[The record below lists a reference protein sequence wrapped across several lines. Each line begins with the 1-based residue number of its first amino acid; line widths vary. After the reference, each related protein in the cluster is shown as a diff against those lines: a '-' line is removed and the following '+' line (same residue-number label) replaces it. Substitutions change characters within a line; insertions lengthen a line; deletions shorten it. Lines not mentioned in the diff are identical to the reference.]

1 LRLDGEEF
9 PWSLK
14 FREAERSSRLIHVL
28 MLWQQLANGIA
39 IGSVYALIS
48 LGLTMVYGIL
58 RILHVAHA
66 GIYALGAY
74 IGLLSFRLFGGF
86 WLSLLVGMAGAAVA
100 GYIIER
106 FLYTPLLHL
115 PRIAPL
121 IVSIGLFTAMEEA
134 FRIVAGPHTL
144 AYNAHVGLGDLSIG
158 SFRLTETQILILAVS
173 LVILV
178 FLWAFLTRTRTGL
191 AMRACAQDPETTSSL
206 GVNVNG
212 IIAVNFLLGSAMA
225 GAAGVLVGVY
235 DNQVWPTMGSIPAYK
250 ALAIVVLGGLG
261 NIPGTVLASI
271 VIGLA
276 ETFFIGILA
285 IPFPRDAVAFIAMIL
300 VLMFRPYG
308 LLGKG

>member
-1 LRLDGEEF
+1 
-9 PWSLK
+9 
-14 FREAERSSRLIHVL
+14 

-74 IGLLSFRLFGGF
+74 VGWFSFRLMGEF
-86 WLSLLVGMAGAAVA
+86 WLSLFIGMAGAALA
-100 GYIIER
+100 GYFVER
-106 FLYTPLLHL
+106 FLYMPLLHL

-121 IVSIGLFTAMEEA
+121 IVSIGLFIALEEA

-144 AYNAHVGLGDLSIG
+144 AYNAQIHLGDLSIG
-158 SFRLTETQILILAVS
+158 SFHLTETQILILLVTLMI
-173 LVILV
+173 LVI
-178 FLWAFLTRTRTGL
+178 LWAFLTKTRTGL
-191 AMRACAQDPETTSSL
+191 AMRACAQDPETASSF
-206 GVNVNG
+206 GVNVSA
-212 IIAVNFLLGSAMA
+212 IIAVNFLIGSAMA
-225 GAAGVLVGVY
+225 GAAGVLIGVY

-271 VIGLA
+271 IVGLA
-276 ETFFIGILA
+276 ETFFIGFLV

-308 LLGKG
+308 LLGKA

>member
-1 LRLDGEEF
+1 M
-9 PWSLK
+9 
-14 FREAERSSRLIHVL
+14 V
-28 MLWQQLANGIA
+28 WQQLANGIA

-74 IGLLSFRLFGGF
+74 VGLLCFRLLPDF
-86 WLSLLVGMAGAAVA
+86 WVSLFCGMAGAAAA
-100 GYIIER
+100 GYFVQR
-106 FLYTPLLHL
+106 FLYLPLLNL

-121 IVSIGLFTAMEEA
+121 IVSIGLFTAMEEG
-134 FRIVAGPHTL
+134 FRIIAGPHTL
-144 AYNAHVGLGDLSIG
+144 TYNARIGLGDLSIG
-158 SFRLTETQILILAVS
+158 RFRLTETQILILIVTFLI
-173 LVILV
+173 LVI
-178 FLWAFLTRTRTGL
+178 LWAFLAKTRTGL
-191 AMRACAQDPETTSSL
+191 AMRACAQDAETTSAF
-206 GVNVNG
+206 GVNVKR

-235 DNQVWPTMGSIPAYK
+235 DNQVWPTMGTVAAYK

-261 NIPGTVLASI
+261 NIPGTVLAAI
-271 VIGLA
+271 GVGLA

-285 IPFPRDAVAFIAMIL
+285 IPFPRDAVAFIAMIM

>member
-1 LRLDGEEF
+1 
-9 PWSLK
+9 
-14 FREAERSSRLIHVL
+14 

-58 RILHVAHA
+58 RILHIAHA

-74 IGLLSFRLFGGF
+74 IGWFSFRLVGEF
-86 WLSLLVGMAGAAVA
+86 WLSLFIGMAAASIA
-100 GYIIER
+100 GYIVER

-121 IVSIGLFTAMEEA
+121 IVSIGLFIAMEEA

-144 AYNAHVGLGDLSIG
+144 AYNASIGLGDLSLG
-158 SFRLTETQILILAVS
+158 SFHLTETQILILIVTF
-173 LVILV
+173 LTLI
-178 FLWAFLTRTRTGL
+178 FLWTLLTKTRTGL
-191 AMRACAQDPETTSSL
+191 AMRACAQDAETTSSF

-212 IIAVNFLLGSAMA
+212 IIAINFLIGSAMA
-225 GAAGVLVGVY
+225 GAAGVLIGVY

-271 VIGLA
+271 VVGLA
-276 ETFFIGILA
+276 ETFFIGVLA

-300 VLMFRPYG
+300 VLMFKPYG
-308 LLGKG
+308 LLGKA

>member
-1 LRLDGEEF
+1 
-9 PWSLK
+9 
-14 FREAERSSRLIHVL
+14 

-74 IGLLSFRLFGGF
+74 VGLFSFRLIGEF
-86 WLSLLVGMAGAAVA
+86 WLSLFIGMAGAALA
-100 GYIIER
+100 GYFVER
-106 FLYTPLLHL
+106 FLYMPLLHL

-121 IVSIGLFTAMEEA
+121 IVSIGLFIALEEA

-144 AYNAHVGLGDLSIG
+144 AYNAQVKLGDLSIG
-158 SFRLTETQILILAVS
+158 SFHLTETQILILLVTLMI
-173 LVILV
+173 LVI
-178 FLWAFLTRTRTGL
+178 LWAFLTKTRTGL
-191 AMRACAQDPETTSSL
+191 AMRACAQDPETTSSF
-206 GVNVNG
+206 GVNVSA
-212 IIAVNFLLGSAMA
+212 IIAVNFLIGSAMA
-225 GAAGVLVGVY
+225 GAAGVLIGVY

-261 NIPGTVLASI
+261 NIPGTVLAAII
-271 VIGLA
+271 VGLA
-276 ETFFIGILA
+276 ETFFIGFLA
-285 IPFPRDAVAFIAMIL
+285 IPFPRDAVAFIAIIL

-308 LLGKG
+308 LLGKA

>member
-1 LRLDGEEF
+1 M
-9 PWSLK
+9 
-14 FREAERSSRLIHVL
+14 V
-28 MLWQQLANGIA
+28 WQQLANGIA

-74 IGLLSFRLFGGF
+74 VGLLCFRLLPDF
-86 WLSLLVGMAGAAVA
+86 WVSLFCGMAGAAVA
-100 GYIIER
+100 GYLVQR
-106 FLYTPLLHL
+106 FLYLPLLHL

-121 IVSIGLFTAMEEA
+121 IVSIGLFTAMEEG
-134 FRIVAGPHTL
+134 FRLIAGPHTL
-144 AYNAHVGLGDLSIG
+144 TYNARIGLGDLSIG
-158 SFRLTETQILILAVS
+158 RFRLTETQILILIVTFLI
-173 LVILV
+173 LVI
-178 FLWAFLTRTRTGL
+178 LWAFLAKTRTEL
-191 AMRACAQDPETTSSL
+191 AMRACAQDAETTSVF
-206 GVNVNG
+206 GVNVKR

-235 DNQVWPTMGSIPAYK
+235 DNQVWPTMGTVAAYK

-261 NIPGTVLASI
+261 NIPGTVLAAI
-271 VIGLA
+271 GVGLA

-285 IPFPRDAVAFIAMIL
+285 IPFPRDAVAFIAMIM

>member
-1 LRLDGEEF
+1 
-9 PWSLK
+9 
-14 FREAERSSRLIHVL
+14 

-39 IGSVYALIS
+39 VGSVYALIS

-74 IGLLSFRLFGGF
+74 VGLLSFRYVGEF
-86 WLSLLVGMAGAAVA
+86 WLSLVIGMAGSAAA
-100 GYIIER
+100 GYLVER

-121 IVSIGLFTAMEEA
+121 IVSIGLFTAMEEG

-144 AYNAHVGLGDLSIG
+144 TYNAHIGLGSFSWG
-158 SFRLTETQILILAVS
+158 SFRLTETQVLILLVTFGILI
-173 LVILV
+173 
-178 FLWAFLTRTRTGL
+178 FLWAFLTKTRMGL
-191 AMRACAQDPETTSSL
+191 AMRACAMDAETTSSF
-206 GVNVNG
+206 GANVNA
-212 IIAVNFLLGSAMA
+212 IIAMNFLIGSAMA
-225 GAAGVLVGVY
+225 GAAGVLIGVY

-271 VIGLA
+271 VVGLA
-276 ETFFIGILA
+276 ETFFIGVLA
-285 IPFPRDAVAFIAMIL
+285 VPFPRDAVAFLAMIL
-300 VLMFRPYG
+300 VLMFKPYG
-308 LLGKG
+308 LLGKA

>member
-1 LRLDGEEF
+1 
-9 PWSLK
+9 
-14 FREAERSSRLIHVL
+14 

-74 IGLLSFRLFGGF
+74 IGWFAFRMIGGF
-86 WLSLLVGMAGAAVA
+86 WPSLFIGMAGAALA
-100 GYIIER
+100 GYIVER

-121 IVSIGLFTAMEEA
+121 IASIGLFTAMEEA

-144 AYNAHVGLGDLSIG
+144 TYNARVGLGDLSIG
-158 SFRLTETQILILAVS
+158 SFHLTETQILILLVTV
-173 LVILV
+173 VILI
-178 FLWAFLTRTRTGL
+178 FLWIFLTKTRIGL
-191 AMRACAQDPETTSSL
+191 AMRACAQDTETTSSF
-206 GVNVNG
+206 GVNVDAV
-212 IIAVNFLLGSAMA
+212 IAINFLLGSAMA
-225 GAAGVLVGVY
+225 GAAGVLIGVY
-235 DNQVWPTMGSIPAYK
+235 DNQVWPTMGTIPAYK

-261 NIPGTVLASI
+261 NIPGTVVAAII
-271 VIGLA
+271 VGLA
-276 ETFFIGILA
+276 ETFFIGVLA

-300 VLMFRPYG
+300 VLMFKPYG
-308 LLGKG
+308 LLGKR

>member
-1 LRLDGEEF
+1 
-9 PWSLK
+9 
-14 FREAERSSRLIHVL
+14 

-74 IGLLSFRLFGGF
+74 VGWFSFHLIGDF
-86 WLSLLVGMAGAAVA
+86 WLSLLIGMAGAALA
-100 GYIIER
+100 GYLVER
-106 FLYTPLLHL
+106 FLYMPLLHL

-144 AYNAHVGLGDLSIG
+144 AYNAQVGLGDLAIG
-158 SFRLTETQILILAVS
+158 KFRLTETQILILLVTLII
-173 LVILV
+173 LVI
-178 FLWAFLTRTRTGL
+178 LWAFLTKTRMGL
-191 AMRACAQDPETTSSL
+191 AMRACAQDPETTSSF
-206 GVNVNG
+206 GVNVSA
-212 IIAVNFLLGSAMA
+212 IIAVNFLIGSAMA
-225 GAAGVLVGVY
+225 GAAGVLIGVY

-271 VIGLA
+271 LVGLA
-276 ETFFIGILA
+276 ETFFIGFLA
-285 IPFPRDAVAFIAMIL
+285 IPFPRDAVAFIGMIL

-308 LLGKG
+308 LLGKA

>member
-1 LRLDGEEF
+1 M
-9 PWSLK
+9 
-14 FREAERSSRLIHVL
+14 LIAFF

-39 IGSVYALIS
+39 VGSVYALIS

-74 IGLLSFRLFGGF
+74 VGLLSFRLIGDF
-86 WLSLLVGMAGAAVA
+86 WLSLLCGMAGAAIA
-100 GYIIER
+100 GYIVER

-144 AYNAHVGLGDLSIG
+144 TYNAPIGLGDITIG
-158 SFRLTETQILILAVS
+158 SFRLTETQVLILLVTLAILI
-173 LVILV
+173 
-178 FLWAFLTRTRTGL
+178 FLWAFLTKTRMGL
-191 AMRACAQDPETTSSL
+191 AMRACAQDAETTSSF
-206 GVNVNG
+206 GVNVSA
-212 IIAVNFLLGSAMA
+212 IIAMNFLIGSAMA
-225 GAAGVLVGVY
+225 GAAGVLIGVY

-271 VIGLA
+271 IVGLA
-276 ETFFIGILA
+276 ETFFIGVLA
-285 IPFPRDAVAFIAMIL
+285 IPFPRDAVAFLAMIL
-300 VLMFRPYG
+300 VLMFKPYG
-308 LLGKG
+308 LLGKA

>member
-1 LRLDGEEF
+1 
-9 PWSLK
+9 
-14 FREAERSSRLIHVL
+14 

-74 IGLLSFRLFGGF
+74 VGLLAFHLIGDF
-86 WLSLLVGMAGAAVA
+86 WLSLLAGMAGSAVA
-100 GYIIER
+100 GIVVER

-144 AYNAHVGLGDLSIG
+144 TYNAKIGLGDIIIG
-158 SFRLTETQILILAVS
+158 SFRLTETQVLILLVTFVILI
-173 LVILV
+173 
-178 FLWAFLTRTRTGL
+178 FLWAFLTRTRMGL
-191 AMRACAQDPETTSSL
+191 AMRACAQDADTSSSF
-206 GVNVNG
+206 GVNVSG
-212 IIAVNFLLGSAMA
+212 VIAMNFLIGSAMA
-225 GAAGVLVGVY
+225 GAAGVLIGVY
-235 DNQVWPTMGSIPAYK
+235 DNQVWPTMGTIPAYK

-271 VIGLA
+271 IVGLA
-276 ETFFIGILA
+276 ETFFIGVLA
-285 IPFPRDAVAFIAMIL
+285 IPFPRDAVAFLAMIL
-300 VLMFRPYG
+300 VLMFKPYG
-308 LLGKG
+308 LLGKA

>member
-1 LRLDGEEF
+1 
-9 PWSLK
+9 
-14 FREAERSSRLIHVL
+14 

-39 IGSVYALIS
+39 VGSVYALIS

-66 GIYALGAY
+66 GIYTLGAY
-74 IGLLSFRLFGGF
+74 VGLLAFRFIGDF
-86 WLSLLVGMAGAAVA
+86 WLSLMVGMAGAAAA
-100 GYIIER
+100 GYLVER

-121 IVSIGLFTAMEEA
+121 IVSIGLFTAMEEG

-144 AYNAHVGLGDLSIG
+144 TYNAGIGLGSLSIG
-158 SFRLTETQILILAVS
+158 SFQLTETQVLIL
-173 LVILV
+173 LVTFGILA
-178 FLWAFLTRTRTGL
+178 FLWAFLTRTRMGL
-191 AMRACAQDPETTSSL
+191 AMRACAMDAETASSF
-206 GVNVNG
+206 GANVSA

-225 GAAGVLVGVY
+225 GAAGVLIGVY

-261 NIPGTVLASI
+261 NIPGTVLASFI
-271 VIGLA
+271 VGLA

-300 VLMFRPYG
+300 VLMFKPYG
-308 LLGKG
+308 LLGKA